1 MKTDAGMGKHGD
13 GGEKTV
19 IICASP
25 CHRVAPSPRLSSF
38 IPHPSSARPLSV
50 SASLRPRVFHPSSLI
65 LHPSSV
71 YVSDYIAI
79 VERFRVNWWRLFDS
93 VQYASVNLT

>member
-25 CHRVAPSPRLSSF
+25 LRVTASLRPRVFHPSSVRPLSVSPRRSVPASFILHPSSFICASPLRVSVAPSPRLSSF
-38 IPHPSSARPLSV
+38 IPHPSSLV
-50 SASLRPRVFHPSSLI
+50 GLCF
-65 LHPSSV
+65 
-71 YVSDYIAI
+71 
-79 VERFRVNWWRLFDS
+79 
-93 VQYASVNLT
+93 

>member
-1 MKTDAGMGKHGD
+1 MKDETDAGMGKHGD

-38 IPHPSSARPLSV
+38 IPHPSSLV
-50 SASLRPRVFHPSSLI
+50 DLCF
-65 LHPSSV
+65 
-71 YVSDYIAI
+71 
-79 VERFRVNWWRLFDS
+79 
-93 VQYASVNLT
+93 